1 LELKLDS
8 PQDNRPRC
16 IFPTLIKLLASL
28 LLKADNGN
36 LQRILCGI
44 AKPRKEI
51 IAIIILKHP
60 IGNEE
65 IKKYA
70 FLTHLLLNSQAGCLR
85 KI

>member
-16 IFPTLIKLLASL
+16 ILRALIKLLASL

-44 AKPRKEI
+44 AKPRKGTIEQ
-51 IAIIILKHP
+51 IILKHP

-65 IKKYA
+65 IKK
-70 FLTHLLLNSQAGCLR
+70 
-85 KI
+85 